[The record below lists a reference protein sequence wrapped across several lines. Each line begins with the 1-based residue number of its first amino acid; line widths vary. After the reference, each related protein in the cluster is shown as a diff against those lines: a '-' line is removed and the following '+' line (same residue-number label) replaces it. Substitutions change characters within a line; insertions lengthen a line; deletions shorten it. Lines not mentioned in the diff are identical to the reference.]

1 MAKDYIYKVN
11 VEWFERLSE
20 DVFVKP
26 HEMIARVLK
35 GADNIAVAI
44 HNIAAEALNP
54 HYEEWNKEADQLEEA
69 DYYEFLSKKQNEVLR
84 NTTFPEGCSAES
96 MTICGDPCIIVPLI
110 RFPGNNTVYAASITL
125 KSV

>member
-1 MAKDYIYKVN
+1 MAKGLTFKVN
-11 VEWFERLSE
+11 VEWFERTA
-20 DVFVKP
+20 DDIFVKP
-26 HEMIARVLK
+26 HAMITEVLK

-69 DYYEFLSKKQNEVLR
+69 DYYEFLSKKQNEILQK
-84 NTTFPEGCSAES
+84 TTFPEGCSAES

-110 RFPGNNTVYAASITL
+110 RFAGNDTVYAASITL
-125 KSV
+125 KPV